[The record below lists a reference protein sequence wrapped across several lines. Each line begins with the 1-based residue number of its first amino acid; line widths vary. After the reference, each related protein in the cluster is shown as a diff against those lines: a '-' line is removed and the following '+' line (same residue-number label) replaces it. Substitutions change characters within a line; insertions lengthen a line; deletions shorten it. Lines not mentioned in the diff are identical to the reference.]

1 MKLRHM
7 YLGILSV
14 LVFYSLSNA
23 QSRTNF
29 EIVDSLIHISVNE
42 ISKNLRNDGTYNLIF
57 NSSEDYSILKPKVMS
72 YLQQYEVELKEN
84 DKGLVD
90 INYNMNEASISYSE
104 IFKDG
109 LFGNYLV
116 KRRAEIVGSYFTTY
130 ENSINRSID
139 FNYNLEDSVL
149 YSEISRIENIA
160 YSFTTSEVPEEP
172 FFSSTLEPVIAI
184 GTAAVAAYLFF
195 NIRSK

>member
-7 YLGILSV
+7 FLGILSI
-14 LVFYSLSNA
+14 LVFYSLSNG
-23 QSRTNF
+23 QSKTNF
-29 EIVDSLIHISVNE
+29 KMVDSLIHISVNE
-42 ISKNLRNDGTYNLIF
+42 ISKNISNDRTYNLIF
-57 NSSEDYSILKPKVMS
+57 NGSEDYSILKSKVIN
-72 YLQQYEVELKEN
+72 YLQQYEVELKKN
-84 DKGLVD
+84 GKGLVD
-90 INYNMNEASISYSE
+90 INYNFNEASISYSE

-130 ENSINRSID
+130 ENSISRSID